1 MTAMCG
7 QIRAREGQQLALLT
21 RFDRYLVRLI
31 MVPLLSSLVI
41 AAMLLLL
48 DKMLKLFDF
57 VMNEGG
63 PVSVVWRM
71 LGNLIPEYLSL
82 GIPIGVMLGILLG
95 FRQLALSSELD
106 ALRAVGISYNRLLR
120 VPFLFAFVFALVNLG
135 IVGYLQPYSRYAY
148 EGLRFELRSGA
159 LGASIKVGEF
169 AKLGKGMT
177 LRVERSENQGR
188 DLFGLFVR
196 AAAKDGKSLAVTADT
211 GTFLSTDDPDVILLR
226 LRRGTLVHSNAP
238 DKLPRVLSFD
248 QHDLPINLPS
258 MESFRARGDR
268 NLELTLPELVRVASA
283 PDASAADRRQSAAT
297 LNRRIAQCLVMFLL
311 PFLAVACAVPPKRST
326 SALGVFVSIILLVT
340 YHKLTEYGER
350 MGSIGR
356 VDPVLAQWVPFTLF
370 AVLCLWMYY
379 VLAYRPGG
387 QPIGFLDAW
396 FAKVAAVVSRVLRRR
411 APQVAVAAE

>member
-1 MTAMCG
+1 MG
-7 QIRAREGQQLALLT
+7 LVT
-21 RFDRYLVRLI
+21 RFDRYLARLI
-31 MVPLLSSLVI
+31 LVPLIACLTI

-82 GIPIGVMLGILLG
+82 GIPIGVMLGILLA
-95 FRQLALSSELD
+95 FRSLAISSELD

-120 VPFLFAFVFALVNLG
+120 VPMIFAAVFAVVNFG

-177 LRVERSENQGR
+177 LRVERSENRGR
-188 DLFGLFVR
+188 DLYGLFVR
-196 AAAKDGKSLAVTADT
+196 AEGTNGKALAVTANN

-226 LRRGTLVHSNAP
+226 LHHGTLVHSNG
-238 DKLPRVLSFD
+238 DKQLPRVLSFD
-248 QHDLPINLPS
+248 QHDLPINLPT
-258 MESFRARGDR
+258 MENFRARGDR
-268 NLELTLPELVRVASA
+268 NLELTVPELARVDLDPKAGRL
-283 PDASAADRRQSAAT
+283 DKLQSAST
-297 LNRRIAQCLVMFLL
+297 LNRRLVQCVVMFVL
-311 PFLAVACAVPPKRST
+311 PFLGVALAVPPKRSS
-326 SALGVFVSIILLVT
+326 SALGVFVAIVLIVT
-340 YHKLTEYGER
+340 YHKISEYGER

-356 VDPVLAQWVPFTLF
+356 VDPVLAQWIPFTIF
-370 AVLCLWMYY
+370 TAVSLWMYY
-379 VLAYRPGG
+379 VLAYKPGG
-387 QPIGFLDAW
+387 QPIGFLDRW
-396 FAKVAAVVSRVLRRR
+396 FAKLASLVTKAAKR
-411 APQVAVAAE
+411 ATPYRDSALSAG

>member
-1 MTAMCG
+1 MG
-7 QIRAREGQQLALLT
+7 HLT
-21 RFDRYLVRLI
+21 RFDRYLARLI
-31 MVPLLSSLVI
+31 AVPLVASLTI

-82 GIPIGVMLGILLG
+82 GIPIGVMLGILLA

-106 ALRAVGISYNRLLR
+106 ALRAVGIGYNRLLR
-120 VPFLFAFVFALVNLG
+120 VPMIFAAVFAVVNFG

-177 LRVERSENQGR
+177 LRVERSENKGR

-196 AAAKDGKSLAVTADT
+196 AEAKDGKALAVTADT

-226 LRRGTLVHSNAP
+226 LHHGTLVHSNGP
-238 DKLPRVLSFD
+238 KDLPRVLSFD

-258 MESFRARGDR
+258 TGAFRTRGDR
-268 NLELTLPELVRVASA
+268 NLELTLPELARVDLD
-283 PDASAADRRQSAAT
+283 PKADRIDKLQSAAT
-297 LNRRIAQCLVMFLL
+297 LNRRIVQCVVMFVL
-311 PFLAVACAVPPKRST
+311 PFLAVALAVPPKRST
-326 SALGVFVSIILLVT
+326 SALGVFVSIVLIVT
-340 YHKLTEYGER
+340 YHKITEYGER

-370 AVLCLWMYY
+370 CALCLWMYY
-379 VLAYRPGG
+379 VLAYKPGG
-387 QPIGFLDAW
+387 QPIGFLDRW
-396 FAKVAAVVSRVLRRR
+396 FAKLASLVGRVARRR
-411 APQVAVAAE
+411 VPYRDDVLSAG

>member
-1 MTAMCG
+1 MSF
-7 QIRAREGQQLALLT
+7 LS
-21 RFDRYLVRLI
+21 RFDRYLARLI
-31 MVPLLSSLVI
+31 AVPLLASLTV

-71 LGNLIPEYLSL
+71 LGNLLPEYLSL
-82 GIPIGVMLGILLG
+82 GIPIGVMLGILLA
-95 FRQLALSSELD
+95 FRGLALSSELD

-120 VPFLFAFVFALVNLG
+120 VPMLFALGFAVVNLG
-135 IVGYLQPYSRYAY
+135 IVGYLQPYSHYAY

-159 LGASIKVGEF
+159 LGASIRVGEF

-196 AAAKDGKSLAVTADT
+196 AEAKDGKSLAVTADT

-226 LRRGTLVHSNAP
+226 LRRGTLVHSTNATT
-238 DKLPRVLSFD
+238 LPRVLSFD
-248 QHDLPINLPS
+248 QHDLPINLPA
-258 MESFRARGDR
+258 MGAFRARGDR
-268 NLELTLPELVRVASA
+268 NLELTMPELARVAGDGKA
-283 PDASAADRRQSAAT
+283 ERLDRLQAAAT
-297 LNRRIAQCLVMFLL
+297 LNRRIVQCLVMFLL
-311 PFLAVACAVPPKRST
+311 PFLAVALAVPPKRST
-326 SALGVFVSIILLVT
+326 SALGVFVSIVLLVT

-350 MGSIGR
+350 MGGIGR
-356 VDPVLAQWVPFTLF
+356 VDPVLAQWVPFAAF
-370 AVLCLWMYY
+370 AALCLWLYY

-387 QPIGFLDAW
+387 QPIGFLDRW
-396 FAKVAAVVSRVLRRR
+396 FGKLASLVGKLARRR
-411 APQVAVAAE
+411 EGVRADALAPGLGGT

>member
-1 MTAMCG
+1 MG
-7 QIRAREGQQLALLT
+7 LT
-21 RFDRYLVRLI
+21 RFDRYLARLI
-31 MVPLLSSLVI
+31 TVPLLASLTI

-82 GIPIGVMLGILLG
+82 GIPIGVMLGILLA

-106 ALRAVGISYNRLLR
+106 AMRAVGISYNRLLR
-120 VPFLFAFVFALVNLG
+120 VPMIFAAMFAVVNFG

-177 LRVERSENQGR
+177 LRVERSENKGR

-196 AAAKDGKSLAVTADT
+196 AEAKDGKALAVTADT

-226 LRRGTLVHSNAP
+226 LQRGTLVHTNGKAG
-238 DKLPRVLSFD
+238 LPRVLTFD

-258 MESFRARGDR
+258 TGAFRTRGDR
-268 NLELTLPELVRVASA
+268 NMELTLPELARVELDPKA
-283 PDASAADRRQSAAT
+283 DAIDKLQSAAT
-297 LNRRIAQCLVMFLL
+297 FNRRIVQCVVMFVL
-311 PFLAVACAVPPKRST
+311 PFLAVALAVPPKRSS
-326 SALGVFVSIILLVT
+326 SALGVFVAIVLIVT
-340 YHKLTEYGER
+340 YHKITEYGER
-350 MGSIGR
+350 MGAIGR
-356 VDPVLAQWVPFTLF
+356 VDPVLAQWVPFALF
-370 AVLCLWMYY
+370 TGLCLWMYY
-379 VLAYRPGG
+379 ILAYKPGG
-387 QPIGFLDAW
+387 QPIGFLDRG
-396 FAKVAAVVSRVLRRR
+396 FAKLASLVGRVARRR
-411 APQVAVAAE
+411 TPYRDGVLSAG